1 LLAGAHPSLVY
12 SARRIGDHD
21 SLPFNLGQHS
31 FVDTLAEVPQSTLSG
46 VARVLDH
53 AGRLNAK
60 TAEELVKTAKEKKA
74 SFISSV
80 IGAGAVAP
88 SDLAHTLSAALALP
102 LLDLAAVDVQKL
114 PKNVVDLKLAAQYQI
129 VVLGKRGN
137 RLFIGG
143 ADPTDQEA
151 VERIKFATQL
161 SPEWVIVE
169 HDKLAKL
176 LEATGASASEALESM
191 ASGDFEFDVTDDVTA
206 PQEAEAATDVEDAP
220 VVRFLQKM
228 LIDAINARASDLHF
242 EPYEYHYR
250 VRFRIDGELREITQ
264 PPIAIK
270 DKLASRIKV
279 ISRLD
284 IAEKRVPQ
292 DGRMKLKFGSKAI
305 DFRVSTLPTLFG
317 EKIVIRILDPSSAKL
332 GIEALGY
339 EKIEK
344 DRLLKAIVR
353 PYGMVLVTGPTG
365 SGKTVSLYTCL
376 NILNQPGVNIAT
388 VEDPAE
394 INLPG
399 INQVNV
405 NDKAGL
411 NFAVALKSFLRQ
423 DPDIIMV
430 GEIRDLETADI
441 AIKAA
446 QTGHMV
452 MSTLHTNDAP
462 TTLTRLLNMGV
473 APFNI
478 ASAVLL
484 ITAQRLARKLCEN
497 CKAPADYPREA
508 MLKAGFAETDLDGSW
523 KPYRAVGCSACSN
536 GYKGRVGIYQVMPI
550 SEEIQ
555 RLILAEGTAIDL
567 AAQAQ
572 REGVRDL
579 RQSGL
584 IKVRAGATTLDEV
597 ISVTNE

>member
-1 LLAGAHPSLVY
+1 MPAEAIVEPPPS
-12 SARRIGDHD
+12 S
-21 SLPFNLGQHS
+21 
-31 FVDTLAEVPQSTLSG
+31 LSG
-46 VARVLDH
+46 VASVLVK
-53 AGRLNAK
+53 AGKLSVKA
-60 TAEELVKTAKEKKA
+60 AEELSRGARERKA
-74 SFISSV
+74 SFVSAVVAS
-80 IGAGAVAP
+80 GAVK
-88 SDLAHTLSAALALP
+88 SNELAHALAAALALP
-102 LLDLAAVDVQKL
+102 LLDLNAIDLQKL
-114 PKNVVDLKLAAQYQI
+114 PRNVLDQKIASQYQLL
-129 VVLGKRGN
+129 VLGKRGN
-137 RLFIGG
+137 RLFIAA

-151 VERIKFATQL
+151 AERIKFATQL

-169 HDKLAKL
+169 YDKLMRQ
-176 LEATGASASEALESM
+176 LEAQGITANEMLESM
-191 ASGDFEFDVTDDVTA
+191 ASADFDFEVSDEETSAPESADVST
-206 PQEAEAATDVEDAP
+206 EVEDAP

-228 LIDAINARASDLHF
+228 LIDAINMRASDLHF

-279 ISRLD
+279 ISRMD

-292 DGRMKLKFGSKAI
+292 DGRMKLKFGSKSI

-317 EKIVIRILDPSSAKL
+317 EKVVIRILDSSSAKL

-344 DRLLKAIVR
+344 DRLMQCIGR
-353 PYGMVLVTGPTG
+353 PYGMILVTGPTG

-405 NDKAGL
+405 NDRAGL
-411 NFAVALKSFLRQ
+411 TFAAALKSFLRQ
-423 DPDIIMV
+423 DPDVIMV

-446 QTGHMV
+446 QTGHLV

-462 TTLTRLLNMGV
+462 TTLTRLLTMGV

-478 ASAVLL
+478 AASVLL
-484 ITAQRLARKLCEN
+484 ITAQRLARRLCEN
-497 CKAPADYPREA
+497 CKKPADYPRESL
-508 MLKAGFAETDLDGSW
+508 LKAGFQPEELDGNW
-523 KPYRAVGCSACSN
+523 KPYRAVGCSACNN
-536 GYKGRVGIYQVMPI
+536 GYKGRVGLYQVMPI
-550 SEEIQ
+550 TEAIQ
-555 RLILAEGTAIDL
+555 VIILSEGTALDI
-567 AAQAQ
+567 AKQAQ
-572 REGVRDL
+572 IEGVRDL

-584 IKVRAGATTLDEV
+584 IKVRSGMTTLEEV
-597 ISVTNE
+597 LTVTNE

>member
-1 LLAGAHPSLVY
+1 MA
-12 SARRIGDHD
+12 
-21 SLPFNLGQHS
+21 
-31 FVDTLAEVPQSTLSG
+31 VDTLVEAPQSSLSG
-46 VARVLDH
+46 VARVLVH
-53 AGRLNAK
+53 AGKINAK
-60 TAEELVKTAKEKKA
+60 AAEELVKSSKEQRR
-74 SFISSV
+74 SFVS
-80 IGAGAVAP
+80 AAVAAGTI
-88 SDLAHTLSAALALP
+88 SAADLAHTLSSALAVP
-102 LLDLAAVDVQKL
+102 LLDLNAVDIQRL
-114 PKNVVDLKLAAQYQI
+114 PKNVIDNKLSAQYQV
-129 VVLGKRGN
+129 VVLGKRGS

-161 SPEWVIVE
+161 TPEWVIVE
-169 HDKLAKL
+169 QDKLAKL
-176 LEATGASASEALESM
+176 LEGATASASEALEAMSG
-191 ASGDFEFDVTDDVTA
+191 GDFEFDVTDDVTEKQ
-206 PQEAEAATDVEDAP
+206 QETQEVTTDVEDAP

-228 LIDAINARASDLHF
+228 LIDAINMRASDLHF
-242 EPYEYHYR
+242 EPFEYSYR
-250 VRFRIDGELREITQ
+250 VRFRVDGELREITQ

-270 DKLASRIKV
+270 EKLASRIKV

-292 DGRMKLKFGSKAI
+292 DGRMKLKFGSKSI

-317 EKIVIRILDPSSAKL
+317 EKIVIRILDSSSAKL

-339 EKIEK
+339 EKEEK
-344 DRLLKAIVR
+344 DRLMNAIVR

-376 NILNQPGVNIAT
+376 NILNQPGVNIST

-411 NFAVALKSFLRQ
+411 NFAVALKAFLRQ
-423 DPDIIMV
+423 DPDVIMV

-478 ASAVLL
+478 ASSVIL
-484 ITAQRLARKLCEN
+484 ITAQRLARRLCEG
-497 CKAPADYPREA
+497 CKVPADYPRES
-508 MLKAGFAETDLDGSW
+508 MLKAGFKEPDLDGNW
-523 KPYRAVGCSACSN
+523 KPYRAVGCSSCNN

-555 RLILAEGTAIDL
+555 RIILSEGTAMDI

-572 REGVRDL
+572 RDGVRDL

-584 IKVRAGATTLDEV
+584 VKVRLGMTTLEEV

>member
-1 LLAGAHPSLVY
+1 MA
-12 SARRIGDHD
+12 
-21 SLPFNLGQHS
+21 
-31 FVDTLAEVPQSTLSG
+31 VDTLVESSQSALSG
-46 VARVLDH
+46 VARVLVH
-53 AGRLNAK
+53 AGKLSAK
-60 TAEELVKTAKEKKA
+60 AAEDLARSAKERRA
-74 SFISSV
+74 SFVSAVVS
-80 IGAGAVAP
+80 AGAVQP
-88 SDLAHTLSAALALP
+88 SDLAHTLSTALALP
-102 LLDLAAVDVQKL
+102 LLDLSAVDLNRL
-114 PKNVVDLKLAAQYQI
+114 PRGIVEPKLALQYQLI
-129 VVLGKRGN
+129 VLGKRGN
-137 RLFIGG
+137 RLFIGA

-169 HDKLAKL
+169 YDKLVRI
-176 LEATGASASEALESM
+176 LETQGANVNEAMESL
-191 ASGDFEFDVTDDVTA
+191 AGGDFEFDVTDDSTA
-206 PQEAEAATDVEDAP
+206 AQDSAEVSQEVEDAP

-242 EPYEYHYR
+242 EPYEYNYR

-279 ISRLD
+279 ISRMD

-292 DGRMKLKFGSKAI
+292 DGRLKLKFGNKAI
-305 DFRVSTLPTLFG
+305 DFRISTLPTLFG

-339 EKIEK
+339 EKIER
-344 DRLLKAIVR
+344 DRLMHVIQR

-376 NILNQPGVNIAT
+376 NLLNQPGVNICT

-399 INQVNV
+399 VNQVNV

-411 NFAVALKSFLRQ
+411 SFAAALKSFLRQ

-478 ASAVLL
+478 AASVLL
-484 ITAQRLARKLCEN
+484 ITAQRLARRLCEN
-497 CKAPADYPREA
+497 CKTQADYPREA
-508 MLKAGFAETDLDGSW
+508 LLRAGFADTDLDGSW
-523 KPYRAVGCSACSN
+523 RPYRAVGCSACNN
-536 GYKGRVGIYQVMPI
+536 GYKGRVGLYQVMPI
-550 SEEIQ
+550 TEAIQ
-555 RLILAEGTAIDL
+555 RIILAEGTSMDIAE
-567 AAQAQ
+567 QAQ
-572 REGVRDL
+572 KDGVRDL

-584 IKVRAGATTLDEV
+584 LKVRTGATTLEEI

>member
-1 LLAGAHPSLVY
+1 M
-12 SARRIGDHD
+12 
-21 SLPFNLGQHS
+21 
-31 FVDTLAEVPQSTLSG
+31 DTLAEAPQSALSG
-46 VARVLDH
+46 VARVLVH
-53 AGRLNAK
+53 AGKLNAK
-60 TAEELVKTAKEKKA
+60 AAEDLVKGAKDKKT
-74 SFISSV
+74 SFVASV
-80 IGAGAVAP
+80 IAAGAVSP
-88 SDLAHTLSAALALP
+88 SDLSHTLASALALP
-102 LLDLAAVDVQKL
+102 LLDLNAVDPQKL
-114 PKNVVDLKLAAQYQI
+114 PRSIIDNKLTAQYQVI
-129 VVLGKRGN
+129 VLGKRGN

-143 ADPTDQEA
+143 SDPTDQEA

-161 SPEWVIVE
+161 TPEWVIVE
-169 HDKLAKL
+169 HDKLTKL
-176 LEATGASASEALESM
+176 LENAGTSATETLESM
-191 ASGDFEFDVTDDVTA
+191 ASGDFEFDVTDDVT
-206 PQEAEAATDVEDAP
+206 PQETTDTQSEVEDAP

-270 DKLASRIKV
+270 DKLSSRIKV

-344 DRLLKAIVR
+344 DRLMACIQR
-353 PYGMVLVTGPTG
+353 PYGMILVTGPTG

-376 NILNQPGVNIAT
+376 NLLNQPGVNIST

-411 NFAVALKSFLRQ
+411 TFAAALKSFLRQ
-423 DPDIIMV
+423 DPDVIMV

-478 ASAVLL
+478 ASSVLL
-484 ITAQRLARKLCEN
+484 ITAQRLARKLCEV
-497 CKAPADYPREA
+497 CKTQADYPREA
-508 MLKAGFAETDLDGSW
+508 MLKAGFTASELEGGW
-523 KPYRAVGCSACSN
+523 RPYRAVGCSACSN

-555 RLILAEGTAIDL
+555 RIILSEGSSIDIEK
-567 AAQAQ
+567 QAQ
-572 REGVRDL
+572 LEGVRDL

-584 IKVRAGATTLDEV
+584 LKVRAGVTTLEEV

>member
-1 LLAGAHPSLVY
+1 MA
-12 SARRIGDHD
+12 
-21 SLPFNLGQHS
+21 
-31 FVDTLAEVPQSTLSG
+31 AETTVETPQSSLTG
-46 VARVLDH
+46 VARVLVN
-53 AGRLNAK
+53 AGKLNTK
-60 TAEELVKTAKEKKA
+60 TAEDLVKSAKDRRSNFVA
-74 SFISSV
+74 
-80 IGAGAVAP
+80 AAVAAGVMNP
-88 SDLAHTLSAALALP
+88 SDLAHSLSTALALP
-102 LLDLAAVDVQKL
+102 LIDLNAVDVQKL
-114 PKNVVDLKLAAQYQI
+114 PKNIVDSRTASQYQVI
-129 VVLGKRGN
+129 VLGKRGS
-137 RLFIGG
+137 RLFIGA
-143 ADPTDQEA
+143 ADPTDAEA
-151 VERIKFATQL
+151 AERIKFTTQL
-161 SPEWVIVE
+161 TPEWVIVE
-169 HDKLAKL
+169 QDKLERL
-176 LEATGASASEALESM
+176 IESQTTSANEALD
-191 ASGDFEFDVTDDVTA
+191 AIAGGDFEFDVTEEDTTAQESADV
-206 PQEAEAATDVEDAP
+206 ATDVEDAP

-228 LIDAINARASDLHF
+228 LVDAINMRASDLHF
-242 EPYEYHYR
+242 EPYEYNYR

-279 ISRLD
+279 ISRMD

-317 EKIVIRILDPSSAKL
+317 EKVVIRILDPSSAKL

-344 DRLLKAIVR
+344 DRLMACIQR
-353 PYGMVLVTGPTG
+353 PYGMILVTGPTG

-376 NILNQPGVNIAT
+376 NILNQPGVNIST

-411 NFAVALKSFLRQ
+411 TFAAALKSFLRQ

-478 ASAVLL
+478 ASSVLL
-484 ITAQRLARKLCEN
+484 ITAQRLARRLCEN

-508 MLKAGFAETDLDGSW
+508 MLKAGFAETDIDGSW
-523 KPYRAVGCSACSN
+523 KPYRAVGCSSCNN
-536 GYKGRVGIYQVMPI
+536 GYKGRVGLYQVMPI
-550 SEEIQ
+550 SEAIQ
-555 RLILAEGTAIDL
+555 RIILAEGTALDI
-567 AAQAQ
+567 AGQAQA
-572 REGVRDL
+572 EGVRDL

-584 IKVRAGATTLDEV
+584 IKVRAGVTTLEEV
-597 ISVTNE
+597 ITVTNE

>member
-1 LLAGAHPSLVY
+1 MDTTLIEPPH
-12 SARRIGDHD
+12 SA
-21 SLPFNLGQHS
+21 
-31 FVDTLAEVPQSTLSG
+31 LSG
-46 VARVLDH
+46 VARVLVH
-53 AGRLNAK
+53 AGKLPVK
-60 TAEELVKTAKEKKA
+60 TAEDLARQAREKKI
-74 SFISSV
+74 SFVSSV
-80 IGAGAVAP
+80 MAANAVSP
-88 SDLAHTLSAALALP
+88 TDLAHTLSLALALP
-102 LLDLAAVDVQKL
+102 VLDLNAMDPQRM
-114 PKNVVDLKLAAQYQI
+114 PSNVIDNKLAQQYQV
-129 VVLGKRGN
+129 VVLGRRGN

-143 ADPTDQEA
+143 ADPTDQEV

-161 SPEWVIVE
+161 APEWVIVE
-169 HDKLAKL
+169 YDKLTKMLQGSA
-176 LEATGASASEALESM
+176 ATAAETLDAIAG
-191 ASGDFEFDVTDDVTA
+191 GDFDFDIAEEDSSA
-206 PQEAEAATDVEDAP
+206 AQESAADIADVEDAP

-228 LIDAINARASDLHF
+228 LVDAINMRASDLHF

-250 VRFRIDGELREITQ
+250 VRFRVDGELREITQ

-270 DKLASRIKV
+270 DKLSSRIKV

-284 IAEKRVPQ
+284 IAERRVPQ
-292 DGRMKLKFGSKAI
+292 DGRMKLKFGAKSI
-305 DFRVSTLPTLFG
+305 DFRISTLPTLFG
-317 EKIVIRILDPSSAKL
+317 EKIVIRILDSSSAKL

-344 DRLLKAIVR
+344 DRLMACIQR

-376 NILNQPGVNIAT
+376 NILNQPGVNIST

-411 NFAVALKSFLRQ
+411 TFAAALKSFLRQ

-478 ASAVLL
+478 ASSVLL
-484 ITAQRLARKLCEN
+484 ITAQRLVRRLCEH
-497 CKAPADYPREA
+497 CKAPAEYPREA
-508 MLKAGFAETDLDGSW
+508 LLRGGFVEEDLDGSW
-523 KPYRAVGCSACSN
+523 KPYRAVGCSSCNN
-536 GYKGRVGIYQVMPI
+536 GYRGRVGLYQVMPI
-550 SEEIQ
+550 TEAIQ
-555 RLILAEGTAIDL
+555 RIILSEGTSMDIAVQ
-567 AAQAQ
+567 AQA
-572 REGVRDL
+572 EGVRDL

-584 IKVRAGATTLDEV
+584 VKVRAGVTTLEEV
-597 ISVTNE
+597 LAATNE

>member
-1 LLAGAHPSLVY
+1 M
-12 SARRIGDHD
+12 
-21 SLPFNLGQHS
+21 
-31 FVDTLAEVPQSTLSG
+31 
-46 VARVLDH
+46 H
-53 AGRLNAK
+53 AGKLNAK
-60 TAEELVKTAKEKKA
+60 VAEDLIRTSKDKHN
-74 SFISSV
+74 SFVAAV
-80 IGAGAVAP
+80 IAAGAVSP
-88 SDLAHTLSAALALP
+88 GDLAHTLSSALALP
-102 LLDLAAVDVQKL
+102 LLDLSAVDIQRL
-114 PKNVVDLKLAAQYQI
+114 PRNVIDSKLAVQYQV
-129 VVLGKRGN
+129 VVLGKRGS

-169 HDKLAKL
+169 HDKLARI
-176 LEATGASASEALESM
+176 LEASGASISETLESM
-191 ASGDFEFDVTDDVTA
+191 ASGDFEFDVTDDVTS
-206 PQEAEAATDVEDAP
+206 PQEKDEVASDVEDAP

-270 DKLASRIKV
+270 DKLSSRIKV

-292 DGRMKLKFGSKAI
+292 DGRMKLKFGAKAI

-317 EKIVIRILDPSSAKL
+317 EKIVIRILDPSSAKV

-344 DRLLKAIVR
+344 DRLLKIIQR

-376 NILNQPGVNIAT
+376 NILNQPGVNIST

-399 INQVNV
+399 VNQVNV

-411 NFAVALKSFLRQ
+411 TFAAALKSFLRQ

-478 ASAVLL
+478 ASSVLL
-484 ITAQRLARKLCEN
+484 ITAQRLARKLCES
-497 CKAPADYPREA
+497 CKAQADYPREA
-508 MLKAGFAETDLDGSW
+508 MIKAGFAEADLDGTW
-523 KPYRAVGCSACSN
+523 RPYRAVGCSSCNN

-550 SEEIQ
+550 TEDIQ
-555 RLILAEGTAIDL
+555 RIILNEGTSMDIAQ
-567 AAQAQ
+567 QAQ
-572 REGVRDL
+572 RENVRDL

-584 IKVRAGATTLDEV
+584 VKVRAGVTTLEEV

>member
-1 LLAGAHPSLVY
+1 M
-12 SARRIGDHD
+12 
-21 SLPFNLGQHS
+21 
-31 FVDTLAEVPQSTLSG
+31 DTLAEAPHSALSG
-46 VARVLDH
+46 VARVLVH
-53 AGRLNAK
+53 AGKLNVK
-60 TAEELVKTAKEKKA
+60 TAEELVKA
-74 SFISSV
+74 SRDKRTSFVSSV
-80 IGAGAVAP
+80 ISAGAVSP
-88 SDLAHTLSAALALP
+88 GDLAHTLSAALALP
-102 LLDLAAVDVQKL
+102 LLDLSAVDAQRL
-114 PKNVVDLKLAAQYQI
+114 PRNVIETKLAAQYQV

-137 RLFIGG
+137 RIFIGG

-161 SPEWVIVE
+161 APEWVIVE

-176 LEATGASASEALESM
+176 LEGSAATASETIEALS
-191 ASGDFEFDVTDDVTA
+191 SGDFEFDVTDDVTA
-206 PQEAEAATDVEDAP
+206 TPDATDVASEVEDAP

-228 LIDAINARASDLHF
+228 LIDAINLRASDLHF

-250 VRFRIDGELREITQ
+250 VRFRVDGELREITQ

-270 DKLASRIKV
+270 DKLSSRIKV

-292 DGRMKLKFGSKAI
+292 DGRMKLKFGAKAI

-317 EKIVIRILDPSSAKL
+317 EKIVIRILDPSSAKV

-339 EKIEK
+339 EKVEK
-344 DRLLKAIVR
+344 DRLLKIIQR

-376 NILNQPGVNIAT
+376 NILNQPGVNIST

-399 INQVNV
+399 VNQVNV

-411 NFAVALKSFLRQ
+411 TFAAALKSFLRQ
-423 DPDIIMV
+423 DPDVIMV

-478 ASAVLL
+478 ASSVLL
-484 ITAQRLARKLCEN
+484 ITAQRLARRLCEN

-508 MLKAGFAETDLDGSW
+508 MLKAGFKGEDLDGNW
-523 KPYRAVGCSACSN
+523 KPFRAVGCSSCTN

-550 SEEIQ
+550 SEDIQ
-555 RLILAEGTAIDL
+555 KIILNEGTSMDIAN
-567 AAQAQ
+567 QAQ
-572 REGVRDL
+572 RENVRDL

-584 IKVRAGATTLDEV
+584 IKVRSGMTTLEEV